1 MEEILNELREIK
13 KLLRIIA
20 QNTEPLADKS
30 LLVDRERVMDA
41 LYESLAEARRD
52 SSSAL

>member
-1 MEEILNELREIK
+1 MEEILDELREIK

-20 QNTEPLADKS
+20 QNTEPLADKP
-30 LLVDRERVMDA
+30 LLVDREKLTDS

-52 SSSAL
+52 SSSTL

>member
-13 KLLRIIA
+13 NLLRIIA
-20 QNTEPLADKS
+20 QNTGPLADKS
-30 LLVDRERVMDA
+30 LSIDKERIMDA